1 MNGHPPE
8 PPGRIP
14 ARSRRRAM
22 DWSLVLAS
30 QGIETAIEPDPE
42 AGWVLVVAA
51 TDRERALEAIRLY
64 EAENRRW
71 RWHQP
76 VFHGAVWFDWTAL
89 VWAALMVGFFVV
101 EETRGGLREA
111 GWMDNAAFGRGEW
124 WRLFTA
130 TCLHADLP
138 HLALNSVV
146 GVLFLGLAMGRYGS
160 GAGLLAAQLA
170 GAAGNLATVWLSGP
184 EHRGL
189 GASGVVMG
197 ALGLLA
203 VQSLGLLREHP
214 AWKRAVAAGLTG
226 GLMLFVLLGLTPGTD
241 VVAHAG
247 GFAGGLVLGAA
258 LAPFPRLAQRAG
270 LNLLAGL
277 AFGVLIGCSWTLAL
291 MRAAAR

>member
-1 MNGHPPE
+1 MNGQPLE

-14 ARSRRRAM
+14 ARSRRRAL

-30 QGIETAIEPDPE
+30 QGIETTIEHDPE
-42 AGWVLVVAA
+42 SGWTLLVPPA
-51 TDRERALEAIRLY
+51 EMPRALEAIRLY

-76 VFHGAVWFDWTAL
+76 VLEGAVWFDWTAL
-89 VWAALMVGFFVV
+89 VWVALMVAFFLIS
-101 EETRGGLREA
+101 ETRGGVREA
-111 GWMDNAAFGRGEW
+111 GLMDNAAFGRGQW

-138 HLALNSVV
+138 HLALNGVV
-146 GVLFLGLAMGRYGS
+146 GLLFLGLAMGRYGS
-160 GAGLLAAQLA
+160 GVGLLAAQLA
-170 GAAGNLATVWLSGP
+170 GAAGNWFTVWLSGP

-214 AWKRAVAAGLTG
+214 AWRRFVGAGLGG
-226 GLMLFVLLGLTPGTD
+226 GLMLFVLLGMTPGTD
-241 VVAHAG
+241 IVAHTG
-247 GFAGGLVLGAA
+247 GFVAGVLMGGV
-258 LAPFPRLAQRAG
+258 LAPVPKLAERG
-270 LNLLAGL
+270 HLNLAAGL
-277 AFGVLIGCSWTLAL
+277 AFGGLLGCSWALAL
-291 MRAAAR
+291 LRAAGR